1 MTDKRHENRENVFK
15 LLFAK
20 DFSPET
26 SPEDFY
32 DDYAANSEEK
42 ISGKVRTAFVGVC
55 ENRDDIDREIEGT
68 SLKWKLSRM
77 STVTRN
83 VLRLAVYELREGEIP
98 AKVVINEAIEL
109 VKTYD
114 DDGAAGFVNGILNKI
129 AREHSLIE
137 SGGAAHEAEDAVEE
151 KNDTEND
158 DNTEDVLKNES

>member
-20 DFSPET
+20 DFSPEI
-26 SPEDFY
+26 SPENFY

-42 ISGKVRTAFVGVC
+42 ISGKVRSAFIAVC
-55 ENRDDIDREIEGT
+55 EKRDDIDREIEGT

-83 VLRLAVYELREGEIP
+83 VLRLAVYELGVGEIP
-98 AKVVINEAIEL
+98 AKVIINEAIEL

-129 AREHSLIE
+129 AREHSLIANGGE
-137 SGGAAHEAEDAVEE
+137 SSVTGADQGSVEADVAEKEAVTEE
-151 KNDTEND
+151 
-158 DNTEDVLKNES
+158 